1 MSQWYYVKGRERVGP
16 VEEDEIVTMI
26 RNQELTEDSFV
37 WKRGFQDWQKIQNVD
52 ELLIHFD
59 SEAPA
64 PVAEPEPVVAAVEP
78 EPSFEEPAA
87 QASSAPIEDI
97 GKIDEPVAAPE
108 PKKSFDWTLVD
119 KDAVKFHI
127 KVGLDRGSN
136 SETEYGPYSLNQLIR
151 AYQENRINHKTYIF
165 CEGLDNW
172 MFIADIPVYE
182 SLFNQLPPSIEE
194 HERRNTVRRPFVA
207 RLLFHDGEQIYE
219 GVCRDVSVGGLQI
232 LVANAPCKVGDAIKL
247 NVHPDNSDYH
257 FTAEG
262 VIVRN
267 LGGNQ
272 GFSMRFDSLSED
284 AKRTIENYVKTH

>member
-16 VEEDEIVTMI
+16 VEEDEIITLI
-26 RNQELTEDSFV
+26 KNQELTEESFV
-37 WKRGFQDWQKIQNVD
+37 WKRGFQDWLKIQHVD

-59 SEAPA
+59 SDSSEDPE
-64 PVAEPEPVVAAVEP
+64 PTFEPEPPITEVNAA
-78 EPSFEEPAA
+78 
-87 QASSAPIEDI
+87 SAPIEDI
-97 GKIDEPVAAPE
+97 GRIDEPGQIE
-108 PKKSFDWTLVD
+108 PRKKTFDWSLVD
-119 KDAVKFHI
+119 RDAVKFHI

-194 HERRNTVRRPFVA
+194 QDRRNNVRRPFVA
-207 RLLFHDGEQIYE
+207 RLLFHDGEKVYE
-219 GVCRDVSVGGLQI
+219 GVCRDVSVGGLQV
-232 LVANAPCKVGDAIKL
+232 LVANAPCKVGDSIKL

-262 VIVRN
+262 VIVRS

-284 AKRTIENYVKTH
+284 AKQTIENYVKTH